1 MQFIKIK
8 FCQSSVLITTLM
20 VLAAC
25 QVDPETNASVL
36 AQNDLPS
43 NDNPQPLYLQTQS
56 LLLDDDSVVP
66 PKVDAYPVA
75 AVYNREAVIPPMCY
89 TRTEGKNNPCY
100 VCHQNERP
108 GRENVMNDGALQK
121 DYSFSDLGMTNHW
134 KNLFVDRTQQAEAI
148 SDEEILAWIAEDN
161 YSELSPRLADTS
173 FKGWVPDLNNLQLG
187 AEAFDQYG
195 FAKDGSHWVAFNYK
209 PFPSTFWPTNGSTDD
224 VMIRLPDVYR
234 NDMNGQYS
242 VDIYRANLAIVEA
255 TIKGLD
261 SMSSLPVDEKVI
273 GKDLDGDGQLKVITQ
288 INTVSGYVGAAQGYF
303 IDSFLYPEGTE
314 FLHTVRYVGVDEA
327 GDIGVSSRMKEVR
340 YMKKWRNYPKATLA
354 RYYLDENY
362 DKEAGNLPGFTLL
375 GDHGLDNDMGWSVQG
390 FIENKNGRLR
400 AANHEENL
408 YCMGCHSSI
417 GSTIDKTFSFARKV
431 EGGKGWGYID
441 LKGMADAPNYVDPKL
456 DINPDTEAGE
466 HHFQAKGEIA
476 TYFERA
482 GGGDEFRSNREMIAR
497 WFNDDGTVNHE
508 AIAGKDV
515 YQLITPSRER
525 ALALNKAYKI
535 IVEQQSFYLGR
546 DASLLPP
553 KNVYEAIDNELTPTL
568 SEDNIYAWD
577 IRLDWSND

>member
-8 FCQSSVLITTLM
+8 FCQSSLLITTLM

-25 QVDPETNASVL
+25 QVDPEPNASVL

-100 VCHQNERP
+100 VCHQDERQD
-108 GRENVMNDGALQK
+108 RENVMNDGALQK

-134 KNLFVDRTQQAEAI
+134 QNLFLDRTEQAQAM
-148 SDEEILAWIAEDN
+148 SDKEILKWIAEDN
-161 YSELSPRLADTS
+161 YSELSPRLAATE
-173 FKGWVPDLNNLQLG
+173 FNGWVPDLKDLHLG
-187 AEAFDQYG
+187 AGAFDQYG

-224 VMIRLPDVYR
+224 VMIRLPEVYR
-234 NDMNGQYS
+234 ENDDGEYS
-242 VDIYRANLAIVEA
+242 LDVYRANLAIVEA
-255 TIKGLD
+255 MIKGQ
-261 SMSSLPVDEKVI
+261 SAMSTLPVDEQVI
-273 GKDLDGDGQLKVITQ
+273 GKDLNRDGRLNV
-288 INTVSGYVGAAQGYF
+288 VSHISDTSAYVGAAKDYF
-303 IDSFLYPEGTE
+303 IETFLYPEGTE
-314 FLHTVRYVGVDEA
+314 FLHTVRYVGVDEK
-327 GDIGVSSRMKEVR
+327 GGIGVSSRMKEVR
-340 YMKKWRNYPKATLA
+340 YMKKWSSYPKATLA
-354 RYYLDENY
+354 RYYLNENY
-362 DKEAGNLPGFTLL
+362 DKEAGNLPGFALL

-400 AANHEENL
+400 VATHEENL
-408 YCMGCHSSI
+408 FCMGCHSSI

-431 EGGKGWGYID
+431 EGTKGWGYID
-441 LKGMADAPNYVDPKL
+441 LKGMPDAPNYSEPVMSGSSEPSPAPNNL
-456 DINPDTEAGE
+456 
-466 HHFQAKGEIA
+466 GEIA

-482 GGGDEFRSNREMIAR
+482 GGGDEFRSNSEMMQR
-497 WFNDDGTVNHE
+497 WFHQDGTVNHS

-525 ALALNKAYKI
+525 ALALNKAYKV
-535 IVEQQSFYLGR
+535 IVDQQSFYLGR

-553 KNVYEAIDNELTPTL
+553 KNVYQSIDNDLTPTL
-568 SEDNIYAWD
+568 GEEHVYAWD
-577 IRLDWSND
+577 IRLNWEEH